1 MQRRAARAGRSPREI
16 RGRIR
21 SPTPPDHRRAR
32 ARAETVALAHLYV
45 SQPPSRR
52 GEGRWVAV
60 GPETEPEQGKEKVK
74 IKEDKRYT
82 RNRRYTLRGEKTER
96 ESGERGEAG
105 RAPAP
110 GRGTDT

>member
-1 MQRRAARAGRSPREI
+1 MRSEGEFVPRPRLTTGE
-16 RGRIR
+16 
-21 SPTPPDHRRAR
+21 RAR
-32 ARAETVALAHLYV
+32 ARRPSLLRRSGALAHLYV